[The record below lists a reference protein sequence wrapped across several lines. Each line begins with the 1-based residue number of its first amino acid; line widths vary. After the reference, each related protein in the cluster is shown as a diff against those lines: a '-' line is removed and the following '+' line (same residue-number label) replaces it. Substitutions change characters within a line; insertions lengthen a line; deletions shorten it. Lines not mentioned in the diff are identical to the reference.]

1 MQKKLVIFDC
11 DGVLVDS
18 EIIAHQVLAEM
29 VQQQGCP
36 LTIEESIREF
46 TGVNKQRSQEIFYK
60 KYNIEVS
67 DDFWE
72 KGQSRILDA
81 FEQDLIALNQPTL
94 SELTQKNVS
103 ICVASSSQRQRV
115 LKALT
120 VTNQLVYF
128 NNQAIFTSQQVT
140 KGKPAPDLFLFA
152 AAEMGFL
159 PEDCIVIEDSPAG
172 IEAALA
178 AHMTVVG
185 FVGGAHT
192 QFSWYQKRIENY
204 SIPIIYHSDDLL
216 EHLFSLG
223 VYK

>member
-1 MQKKLVIFDC
+1 M
-11 DGVLVDS
+11 S
-18 EIIAHQVLAEM
+18 
-29 VQQQGCP
+29 
-36 LTIEESIREF
+36 LTIA
-46 TGVNKQRSQEIFYK
+46 TV
-60 KYNIEVS
+60 
-67 DDFWE
+67 
-72 KGQSRILDA
+72 A
-81 FEQDLIALNQPTL
+81 PIAI
-94 SELTQKNVS
+94 
-103 ICVASSSQRQRV
+103 ICRV
-115 LKALT
+115 
-120 VTNQLVYF
+120 F